1 MILPDDL
8 FRHFMVRHIESAQ
21 VCWVLGGDARYEQTG
36 PMLGDYRLSPT
47 GEFVLLRSPVHTHPW
62 GWLARLDELE
72 PVPDGSGRYH
82 PGQLAVMADQLE
94 RTYTGSWRQ
103 HPDQATR

>member
-1 MILPDDL
+1 MILPGDL
-8 FRHFMVRHIESAQ
+8 FRHFKVRHIESGR
-21 VCWVLGGDARYEQTG
+21 VYRVLGGDARYEQTG
-36 PMLGDYRLSPT
+36 PGLYDYRPSPT
-47 GEFVLLRSPVHTHPW
+47 GEFVLLRSGVHTHPW

-72 PVPDGSGRYH
+72 PAPDGSGRYH
-82 PGQLAVMADQLE
+82 PDHLAMKAEQLE